1 MKGKLSDEFLQKKFL
16 LFYGFFPILHLS
28 KQIQKI
34 FSMKTF
40 KIIAFVMIV
49 SVAAMAVKSF
59 IPAFVHQK
67 SITEMISINDDYKK
81 LWAKADS
88 LVNKGLTRSAIE
100 VVQVIYEKAKTENHT
115 GNFVK
120 AVTYKLKLES
130 YISEDD
136 YVKEINDLTK
146 EASEARFPI
155 KPVIHSMIAE
165 VYWKYYQNNRYKF
178 LNRTETVDF
187 IPEDIRTWDLRKIVE
202 QSIKYYQLSLQDEAN
217 LKKTSINVYDEILV
231 KQGNDSKNFRPT
243 LYDFLIHRA
252 IDFFANATPRP
263 PSEMLNDE
271 AINSSFIASRNMR
284 YNFLALAEST

>member
-1 MKGKLSDEFLQKKFL
+1 
-16 LFYGFFPILHLS
+16 
-28 KQIQKI
+28 
-34 FSMKTF
+34 MKTF

-187 IPEDIRTWDLRKIVE
+187 IPEDIRT
-202 QSIKYYQLSLQDEAN
+202 
-217 LKKTSINVYDEILV
+217 
-231 KQGNDSKNFRPT
+231 
-243 LYDFLIHRA
+243 
-252 IDFFANATPRP
+252 
-263 PSEMLNDE
+263 
-271 AINSSFIASRNMR
+271 
-284 YNFLALAEST
+284 